1 MTGLRATE
9 PTAGQKTGWAETL
22 WMGGLL
28 IWLWGLGALTAWKV
42 MSYATGQDPRIYLHF
57 AEAIR
62 ADGYSLESIARCTQ
76 WVVPGYP
83 LLLAA
88 VLDTLGVFAAYWI
101 NLPIFFVFI
110 WLLIIVMRRFA
121 SPAEIGLTLL
131 LFFWIVLTG
140 HPLNPHYLFLPFRG
154 LIEWA
159 WMLGGLVIAL
169 PATELAMPDR
179 SRYRRAGGTALWL
192 MGGVLFRETILL
204 VLIPLGLIWL
214 WQGIR
219 GNRGAWKALATLM
232 GPPILAFLVFL
243 VWKWARQEPLMNLQM
258 KMWVTGLLRGGFAKP
273 FPLLL
278 ADILHLMGTELRVV
292 GLIGLGAGTGWA
304 VVRKEKTVFIL
315 AVTAGLLVLF
325 YAVYKSHVRYTLS
338 ALGLLA
344 LIAGWG
350 GAVTLTWVTRRL
362 PPRWRSGLSVVAML
376 LMTVLTLRAIAAI
389 DTWGPRISRQDVMAL
404 RNHPVAAESV
414 VFVEKDNRHLVD
426 ALLAFTSVEPK
437 DPVLEGPAITNF
449 EGAFFIRP
457 LDDKGRTAIQQG
469 VSAENGLKQYV
480 DIVPVGDEIRLGDNR
495 LQVCQL
501 TAWSQRRVVYDLAM
515 ASGQD
520 AGVLW
525 LDFKAG
531 VMADSVQVDL
541 RVGDEAL
548 PKITLYRPVGLVPV
562 WVQAGLQHI
571 TNLHVEIHSP
581 LPLPADV
588 DPVLVPAGGVHWL
601 TMEAGRLPSVRGLL
615 GEGFEDQPPQA
626 KHGAAWRERAVIHL
640 PALAGPVPAA
650 VQTAVTLRLLP
661 RPVSGATILGTLAR
675 REDPTTITKWQI
687 PARRGEGNVT
697 WKGHSDGE
705 LRQLLLTAEPWPADC
720 WYLRVER
727 IGISFTAAAPA
738 GEL

>member
-1 MTGLRATE
+1 MTGLCAAERM
-9 PTAGQKTGWAETL
+9 AGRKTSWSAPL

-28 IWLWGLGALTAWKV
+28 IWLWGLGWLTAWKV

-62 ADGYSLESIARCTQ
+62 ADGYSLEAIARCTR

-88 VLDTLGVFAAYWI
+88 VLDGLGIFAAYWI

-110 WLLIIVMRRFA
+110 WLLIIVLRRFA
-121 SPAEIGLTLL
+121 SPTEIGLTLL
-131 LFFWIVLTG
+131 LFFWIVVTG

-154 LIEWA
+154 LIEWT

-169 PATELAMPDR
+169 PGTDPGASDR
-179 SRYRRAGGTALWL
+179 FRYRRAAGTALWL
-192 MGGVLFRETILL
+192 MGGVLFRETILFIL
-204 VLIPLGLIWL
+204 PPLGLIWL
-214 WQGIR
+214 WQGVR
-219 GNRGAWKALATLM
+219 GNRGAWKALAALM

-243 VWKWARQEPLMNLQM
+243 AWKWARQEPLMNSQV

-278 ADILHLMGTELRVV
+278 ADILRLMGAELRAV
-292 GLIGLGAGTGWA
+292 GLIGLAAGTGWA
-304 VVRKEKTVFIL
+304 VVRREKTVFIL

-338 ALGLLA
+338 ALGLVA

-350 GAVTLTWVTRRL
+350 GAVTLTWVARRL
-362 PPRWRSGLSVVAML
+362 SPRWRIALNAAVML
-376 LMTVLTLRAIAAI
+376 LVTAFILRAIAAI
-389 DTWGPRISRQDVMAL
+389 DTWGPRISPQDVMAL
-404 RNHPVAAESV
+404 QRHPLAAEPV

-426 ALLAFTSVEPK
+426 ALVAFTSAEPK
-437 DPVLEGPAITNF
+437 DPVLEGAAITTF
-449 EGAFFIRP
+449 EGAFFMRP

-480 DIVPVGDEIRLGDNR
+480 DIVPFGDEIMLGDTR
-495 LQVCQL
+495 LQVCRL
-501 TAWSQRRVVYDLAM
+501 AAWSQRQVVFDLAM
-515 ASGQD
+515 APGQA

-531 VMADSVQVDL
+531 VAADSVQVDL
-541 RVGDEAL
+541 RVGTEIQPPIVLHQPA
-548 PKITLYRPVGLVPV
+548 GLLPV
-562 WVQAGLQHI
+562 WVQAGVQQA
-571 TNLHVEIHSP
+571 TNLHVEIRSP
-581 LPLPADV
+581 VPLPADV
-588 DPVLVPAGGVHWL
+588 EPVFVPTGGVRWL

-626 KHGAAWRERAVIHL
+626 KHGAAWRERAEIDL
-640 PALAGPVPAA
+640 PALAGPAPAT
-650 VQTAVTLRLLP
+650 VQVAVTLRLLP
-661 RPVSGATILGTLAR
+661 RPVSDATLQGSLAR
-675 REDPTTITKWQI
+675 LEESTAATKWQI
-687 PARRGEGNVT
+687 PAGRGEGRAT
-697 WKGHSDGE
+697 WKGHGAGPVPP
-705 LRQLLLTAEPWPADC
+705 LVLTAEPWPADC

-727 IGISFTAAAPA
+727 IGISFTATAEP
-738 GEL
+738 G